1 MGIPK
6 LITYLLRCDTSEFG
20 KRVLKFRTKLLSRPS
35 LPRIYFTEIDIT
47 VVLLERAL
55 T

>member
-6 LITYLLRCDTSEFG
+6 LITYLLRSDTAEFV
-20 KRVLKFRTKLLSRPS
+20 KRVLKFRTKFLSRPS
-35 LPRIYFTEIDIT
+35 MPRIHFTEIDIN
-47 VVLLERAL
+47 VVLLEREL